1 MSESDPRTPNSVKPW
16 IVAAAVGLV
25 LALVGIF
32 WLSEREPTEELASPD
47 PEPTTT
53 TTAAV
58 AVVPDECD
66 ATIPDEVF
74 VPPGDLP
81 ATRTDGKVWYG
92 TDELWTAI
100 PANGISDFQKS
111 TWWSSNFPGSA
122 EEPHPEIE
130 VTYRLLGD
138 ETETLTNSNV
148 IVASTPDE
156 GSYMSVGF
164 QPDLQGCWEVTAT
177 YKDAVLTY
185 VYFSAEGRSPTVAV
199 PDLAGLRVHEAM
211 DLLQESDLFVWTVAV
226 ELNLDETVCS
236 QDPEPG
242 VQVKPETSVR
252 IASAGPD
259 GGCIDLNAKVEVP
272 DLVGI
277 EIDEAT
283 AALRSA
289 DLGGF
294 MVDPTEPG
302 YVVCSQDPQ
311 AGNEVTV
318 GDSVILRV
326 FLPGG
331 CEEFL
336 NPNGLYART
345 YKDEEGREWYGTDCP
360 AADVLISGGPEFVDA
375 LPMADDTERERV
387 ESLLG
392 DNATDL
398 VQPGLTGLAA
408 IPRIGQ
414 VRQSTENGDV
424 VVTDPADDYMVK
436 ATIDQTFE
444 CPREP
449 FFWNGIPVAFVLVDT
464 N

>member
-1 MSESDPRTPNSVKPW
+1 MSEPDPRTSSSSRLW
-16 IVAAAVGLV
+16 IGVAVGGLV
-25 LALVGIF
+25 PAIIGIF
-32 WLSEREPTEELASPD
+32 WLIGHEPTEELASPD

-58 AVVPDECD
+58 AVVPDGCG
-66 ATIPDEVF
+66 ATIPEEAF
-74 VPPGDLP
+74 MPPGDLP
-81 ATRTDGKVWYG
+81 PTRTDGKVWYG

-138 ETETLTNSNV
+138 ESETLTNSNA

-177 YKDAVLTY
+177 YKEATLTY
-185 VYFSAEGRSPTVAV
+185 VYYSAAGRPPTVAV
-199 PDLAGLRVHEAM
+199 PDLTGLRVHEAM

-226 ELNLDETVCS
+226 ELNLGETVCS

-242 VQVKPETSVR
+242 VHVEPETPVR

-259 GGCIDLNAKVEVP
+259 GGCIDLDARVEVP
-272 DLVGI
+272 DLVGL

-311 AGNEVTV
+311 AGTEVTV

-336 NPNGLYART
+336 NPNGLYTRT
-345 YKDEEGREWYGTDCP
+345 YNDEEGREWYGTDCP
-360 AADVLISGGPEFVDA
+360 AADVLIRGGPEFAEA
-375 LPMADDTERERV
+375 LPMAGDTERERV
-387 ESLLG
+387 ESLLV
-392 DNATDL
+392 DNGTDL
-398 VQPGLTGLAA
+398 AQPGLTSFGA

-414 VRQSTENGDV
+414 VWQSTESGDV
-424 VVTDPADDYMVK
+424 VVTDPADDYMIR
-436 ATIDQTFE
+436 ATVDGTFE
-444 CPREP
+444 CPSEP
-449 FFWNGIPVAFVLVDT
+449 FFWNGIPVLFVLGDT

>member
-1 MSESDPRTPNSVKPW
+1 MSETDPRTPSSVKLW
-16 IVAAAVGLV
+16 IGAAGLILVAIAAL
-25 LALVGIF
+25 

-138 ETETLTNSNV
+138 ESETLTNSNV

-242 VQVKPETSVR
+242 VQVKPETPVR

-311 AGNEVTV
+311 AGTEVTV

-336 NPNGLYART
+336 NPNGVYTRT
-345 YKDEEGREWYGTDCP
+345 YNDEEGREWYETDCP
-360 AADVLISGGPEFVDA
+360 AADVLIRGGPEFADT
-375 LPMADDTERERV
+375 LPMAGDTERERV
-387 ESLLG
+387 ESLLV
-392 DNATDL
+392 DNGTDL

-414 VRQSTENGDV
+414 VWQSTENGDV
-424 VVTDPADDYMVK
+424 VVADPADDYMIK
-436 ATIDQTFE
+436 ATVDGTFE
-444 CPREP
+444 CPSEP

-464 N
+464 E